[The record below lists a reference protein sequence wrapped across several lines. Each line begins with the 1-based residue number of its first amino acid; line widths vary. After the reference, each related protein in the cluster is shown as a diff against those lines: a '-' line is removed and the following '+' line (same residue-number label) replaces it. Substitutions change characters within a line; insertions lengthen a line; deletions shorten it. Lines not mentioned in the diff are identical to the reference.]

1 MKNILFLTSVLFSI
15 LVCSQ
20 KRQESE
26 KIIQEIQQV
35 KQSNT
40 SMKLVWWIPTEYWQ
54 IAMQEQDH
62 VTQAQVDYIKDAFDP
77 YTIIVAGDFSL
88 EQSSS
93 GLEFKVN
100 NIKNSFALLDAK
112 SVKVPPLKES
122 EIDEMVVRMINDILK
137 PLFGQMLGKTGTG
150 VEVFIYKNRNAAG
163 QKLLDPTKKGEL
175 QTKVGA
181 DLFKWNLPL
190 VSLMEEKT
198 CSVDQ
203 IKFPGNYL
211 YCPFHGNKL

>member
-1 MKNILFLTSVLFSI
+1 MKKILVLTSVLFTI
-15 LVCSQ
+15 FVFSQ
-20 KRQESE
+20 ERQESE

-35 KQSNT
+35 KQSNS

-54 IAMQEQDH
+54 IAMQKQDNI
-62 VTQAQVDYIKDAFDP
+62 TQAQVDYIKDAFDP

-88 EQSSS
+88 EQSFT

-100 NIKNSFALLDAK
+100 NIKNSFALLDEK
-112 SVKVPPLKES
+112 SAKVPPLKES

-150 VEVFIYKNRNAAG
+150 VEVFIYKNRNSTG

-175 QTKVGA
+175 RTKVGA
-181 DLFKWNLPL
+181 DLFKWTLPL

-198 CSVDQ
+198 CSIDQ

>member
-1 MKNILFLTSVLFSI
+1 MKKILFLTLVLFSI
-15 LVCSQ
+15 FVFTQ
-20 KRQESE
+20 EKRDSE

-35 KQSNT
+35 RQSNT

-54 IAMQEQDH
+54 IAMQEQKNI
-62 VTQAQVDYIKDAFDP
+62 TQPQVDYIKDAFDP

-88 EQSSS
+88 EESFA

-100 NIKNSFALLDAK
+100 NIRNSFALLDEKSAK
-112 SVKVPPLKES
+112 IPPLKES
-122 EIDEMVVRMINDILK
+122 EIDEKVVRMVNDILK

-150 VEVFIYKNRNAAG
+150 VEVFIYKNRTAEG

-175 QTKVGA
+175 RTKVGE
-181 DLFKWNLPL
+181 DLFEWKLPL
-190 VSLMEEKT
+190 VSLMKEKT
-198 CSVDQ
+198 CAVDQ

-211 YCPFHGNKL
+211 YCPYHGNKL